1 MDDGSLR
8 VAVLG
13 AGGVGGLVGGLLAR
27 LGDEVVFLGGGASAE
42 ALRERGIEVRSRLV
56 GDLREPV
63 GVAAELERE
72 VDVCLV
78 AVKAADLDASLRR
91 VPPAALGSALLV
103 PFLNGVEHVDVL
115 RRRYPEARV
124 VAASIRVESARTAPG
139 VIEQTSPFA
148 TVEIAVRPEVEGE
161 VGRLADHLRRAGLE
175 VSLREDEAGLLWGKL
190 VFLAPLAV
198 LTTHSGAPAG
208 VVRTERRDDLLAMVD
223 EIASVA
229 AAAGAS
235 VDAPG
240 TVAALDAVP
249 ATMTSSMQ
257 RDAAQG
263 RPIELEAIGGA
274 IVRAAAHAGVP
285 VPVTERLVE
294 ELRARLSSS
303 GGGGASNPTAWPPL
317 ALDDWRD
324 TFATLRLW
332 TQVVGKIRLASSPAT
347 NHWWNITLHLTSRG
361 LTTTPMFHGARVFQ
375 IDLDLVD
382 HRLAISTAE
391 GDRLGFP
398 LVSLSVAAFYRQTMR
413 ALRDLGLEVPIHA
426 APVELPEVVP
436 FAEDEEHRT
445 YDPEHAN
452 RFWRILLQVERV
464 LSVFRARFL
473 GKVSPIHFFW
483 GGGDLAVTRF
493 SGRPAPEFTSAIPN
507 CPPWV
512 MTEAYSHE
520 VSSCGFWPGG
530 DGVDTAFYSYAYPEP
545 AGFRDRLIT
554 VEGAHYD
561 PNVGEFLL
569 PYADMRRA
577 SDPDAALLD
586 FLQQTYEAA
595 ADLAGWD
602 RAALE
607 RADRPRSPYAETAQ
621 LLR

>member
-27 LGDEVVFLGGGASAE
+27 LGDEVIFLSGGTSAE
-42 ALRERGIEVRSRLV
+42 ALRERGIEVRSRLA

-63 GVAAELERE
+63 GVAEELERE
-72 VDVCLV
+72 VD
-78 AVKAADLDASLRR
+78 VKAADLDASLRR

-103 PFLNGVEHVDVL
+103 PLLNGVEHVDAL

-294 ELRARLSSS
+294 ELRARVSSS
-303 GGGGASNPTAWPPL
+303 GGGGASTPTAWPPL
-317 ALDDWRD
+317 AP
-324 TFATLRLW
+324 
-332 TQVVGKIRLASSPAT
+332 QVILHSACIRC
-347 NHWWNITLHLTSRG
+347 SR
-361 LTTTPMFHGARVFQ
+361 R
-375 IDLDLVD
+375 
-382 HRLAISTAE
+382 
-391 GDRLGFP
+391 
-398 LVSLSVAAFYRQTMR
+398 
-413 ALRDLGLEVPIHA
+413 
-426 APVELPEVVP
+426 
-436 FAEDEEHRT
+436 
-445 YDPEHAN
+445 
-452 RFWRILLQVERV
+452 
-464 LSVFRARFL
+464 
-473 GKVSPIHFFW
+473 
-483 GGGDLAVTRF
+483 
-493 SGRPAPEFTSAIPN
+493 
-507 CPPWV
+507 
-512 MTEAYSHE
+512 
-520 VSSCGFWPGG
+520 
-530 DGVDTAFYSYAYPEP
+530 
-545 AGFRDRLIT
+545 
-554 VEGAHYD
+554 
-561 PNVGEFLL
+561 
-569 PYADMRRA
+569 
-577 SDPDAALLD
+577 
-586 FLQQTYEAA
+586 
-595 ADLAGWD
+595 
-602 RAALE
+602 
-607 RADRPRSPYAETAQ
+607 
-621 LLR
+621 